1 MVDLMNDEIVF
12 GGHLQFIFSK
22 QFKQGVDCDDNL
34 NEVKFILNKLFD

>member
-12 GGHLQFIFSK
+12 GGHLQFIFFD